1 MQEETEQQ
9 IVENYSGIQQ
19 KMTGPKKLNQYDISS
34 ILFAVN
40 ENSGN
45 K

>member
-9 IVENYSGIQQ
+9 IVENYSGIRQ
-19 KMTGPKKLNQYDISS
+19 KMTGPKKLNQHDISS